1 MKRNSRIRLLLFLSL
16 CLPFVSLN
24 IAWATS
30 SATAAQC
37 AVGVNVNSF
46 QNFSTDEQ
54 MTIVDQLKQNGVGY
68 VRTSL
73 RPDDKNM
80 TLAKALQTAGIGLVL
95 NIGWKVDANAPE
107 RQEYPRPHIRAA
119 RPLSRIDPGLSRD
132 YFQTVFDK
140 LDAYGVTLAGIEVG
154 NEINWVDFNGDFP
167 MPGRGKALSLG
178 ELSQD
183 PVGKQVADGLV
194 KYVQLLVLLKQVR
207 DRSKLNPHVPIISA
221 GMATVSGGK
230 WQADNK
236 LDGVSIPVTYAFL
249 RAHGLDALVDGYGV
263 HSYPPQVTGDDKTA
277 LPQLRKYL
285 NDNIFPNGN
294 AKPFWLTEWG
304 FGSDGSA
311 AAENQRAHSV
321 AATRAYFDNLC
332 KQGRLKGVFW
342 YMWNAPGNDS
352 IYRTG
357 RLMPSGR
364 LVVAPM
370 K

>member
-1 MKRNSRIRLLLFLSL
+1 MTLRLPKTAFLFAGLA
-16 CLPFVSLN
+16 CGV
-24 IAWATS
+24 AWTTG
-30 SATAAQC
+30 SAAAQSC

-46 QNFSTDEQ
+46 QNFSADQQ
-54 MTIVDQLKQNGVGY
+54 MAIVDQLKQNGVGS

-73 RPDDKNM
+73 RPDDKSM
-80 TLAKALQTAGIGLVL
+80 ILAKALQSAGVGLVL
-95 NIGWKVDANAPE
+95 NVGWKTDANAPE
-107 RQEYPRPHIRAA
+107 RPEYPKPHIRAA
-119 RPLSRIDPGLSRD
+119 LPLSRIDLGLSKD

-167 MPGRGKALSLG
+167 MPGRGKAFSLD

-183 PVGKQVADGLV
+183 PVGEQVAAGLL
-194 KYVQLLVLLKQVR
+194 KYLQLLALLKEAR
-207 DRSKLNPHVPIISA
+207 AHSKLNAHAPIVSA

-236 LDGVSIPVTYAFL
+236 LDGVSIPVAYAFL
-249 RAHGLDALVDGYGV
+249 RAHGLDDLVDGYGV

-277 LPQLRKYL
+277 APQLSKYL
-285 NDNIFPNGN
+285 NDHIFPKG
-294 AKPFWLTEWG
+294 AGKPYWLTEWG

-311 AAENQRAHSV
+311 AAESQRARSV
-321 AATRAYFDNLC
+321 AAMRDDFRALC
-332 KQGRLKGVFW
+332 QQGRLKGVFW
-342 YMWNAPGNDS
+342 YVWNAPDNDS
-352 IYRTG
+352 IYRDGKIT
-357 RLMPSGR
+357 PSGK